1 MFSVALALIS
11 AIAAPVANIDG
22 VKLAKELTG
31 TPSPN
36 ELIRAVQTQLLAG
49 GTVFFVLIDDTDQV
63 ASPSTP
69 AHLNRIWALLLA
81 VRRLVGE
88 CPSVR
93 AIVTLRSE
101 VWSRLISE
109 SEGQRD
115 QADHLRG
122 LLIMLRGTDK
132 LIEDIIRR
140 RLERAAKDLRLPG
153 DPYAIFFAGDRV
165 MLPTSSV
172 TRTWDTFLV
181 KSSRERPRDS
191 LQLIK
196 NMIDCAK
203 INGTDIMGS
212 AEAEAAMKV
221 YSKERVDDL
230 YNEFAPDC
238 PPIRQVIGS
247 FSDIDFE
254 VNFETLREHV
264 SSIPSRFSLQLRGVL
279 LKPQDDSDMIALLSL
294 LHEAGFLNPRVPD
307 ARQPREFRH
316 ILYQDD
322 PNFTKP
328 ANWNGMQ
335 GAMWE
340 VHPAFRSHLLAAK
353 QDALSR
359 SLRGRGAP

>member
-1 MFSVALALIS
+1 MILLIISRSIISRSLATLRPAPARQPGDAGTIDCERYRVAQEALLRDTGRVYRIADWLAAQGPSYWTRCHATQGGSEGRPRRRDALQKSLALIS

-88 CPSVR
+88 CPGVR

-238 PPIRQVIGS
+238 PR
-247 FSDIDFE
+247 SDKSLARFP
-254 VNFETLREHV
+254 TL
-264 SSIPSRFSLQLRGVL
+264 ILRST
-279 LKPQDDSDMIALLSL
+279 LKRLGNTLALS
-294 LHEAGFLNPRVPD
+294 HR
-307 ARQPREFRH
+307 
-316 ILYQDD
+316 
-322 PNFTKP
+322 
-328 ANWNGMQ
+328 
-335 GAMWE
+335 
-340 VHPAFRSHLLAAK
+340 AFRFNFAEYC
-353 QDALSR
+353 
-359 SLRGRGAP
+359 